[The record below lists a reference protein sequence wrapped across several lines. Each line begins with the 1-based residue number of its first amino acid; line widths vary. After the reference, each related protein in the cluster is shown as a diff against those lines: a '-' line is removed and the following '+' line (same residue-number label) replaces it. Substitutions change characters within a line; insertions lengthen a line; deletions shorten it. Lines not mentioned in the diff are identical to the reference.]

1 MAEIWQHI
9 EIIEESAHRFSVKLT
24 KPVMSAKKR
33 RQLVAAACIE
43 GMKDITAIL

>member
-24 KPVMSAKKR
+24 KPVMSAKKGGS
-33 RQLVAAACIE
+33 LSLPPA
-43 GMKDITAIL
+43 